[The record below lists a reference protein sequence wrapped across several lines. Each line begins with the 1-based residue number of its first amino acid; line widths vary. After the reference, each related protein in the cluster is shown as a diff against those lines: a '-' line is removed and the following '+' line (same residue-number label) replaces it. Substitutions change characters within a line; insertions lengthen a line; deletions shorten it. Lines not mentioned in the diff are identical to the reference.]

1 MAKKKKDHGNLSK
14 TKIQNIVAKH
24 SRNMA
29 GAGKHVDKSGEKAPR
44 VRQKR
49 EWKKGIQYENTL
61 IQNANSEL
69 VYESAESFDQ
79 ALLDIEQEFGI
90 SLEEKY
96 DSENDATD
104 GFNGQQKRDMNK
116 LIQQYQGQ
124 AGDVHDQLGNDLE
137 MLEYQPDEVGPMI
150 SYITSQLVSN
160 N

>member
-1 MAKKKKDHGNLSK
+1 MAKKKKDYGNMSK
-14 TKIQNIVAKH
+14 DKIQNIVAKH

-29 GAGKHVDKSGEKAPR
+29 GAGAHVAKKGDKAPR

-49 EWKKGIQYENTL
+49 AWKKGIQFENTM
-61 IQNANSEL
+61 IQNANSDL
-69 VYESAESFDQ
+69 VYEGADSFNQ
-79 ALLDIEQEFGI
+79 ALIDIEQEFGI
-90 SLEEKY
+90 SLDEEY
-96 DSENDATD
+96 DSENDATKD
-104 GFNGQQKRDMNK
+104 FNGQQKRDMNK

-137 MLEYQPDEVGPMI
+137 MLEYQPDEIPSMI